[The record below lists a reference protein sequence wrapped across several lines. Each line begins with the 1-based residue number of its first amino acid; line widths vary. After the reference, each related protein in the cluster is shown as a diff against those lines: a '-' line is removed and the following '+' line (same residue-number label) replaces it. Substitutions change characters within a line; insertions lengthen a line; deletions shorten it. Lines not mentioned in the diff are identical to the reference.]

1 MVTGSGEQGH
11 GQKQEGGGTPRA
23 GDCMKGKG
31 ERKRSEECM
40 MLALVSYLINWGREV
55 VLLRY
60 GEKLF
65 ITGKRTSV
73 FVLLPM
79 TT

>member
-1 MVTGSGEQGH
+1 MYDVGLSFLLDKLG
-11 GQKQEGGGTPRA
+11 
-23 GDCMKGKG
+23 
-31 ERKRSEECM
+31 
-40 MLALVSYLINWGREV
+40 NEV

-60 GEKLF
+60 GEKPF
-65 ITGKRTSV
+65 ITGKRNSV